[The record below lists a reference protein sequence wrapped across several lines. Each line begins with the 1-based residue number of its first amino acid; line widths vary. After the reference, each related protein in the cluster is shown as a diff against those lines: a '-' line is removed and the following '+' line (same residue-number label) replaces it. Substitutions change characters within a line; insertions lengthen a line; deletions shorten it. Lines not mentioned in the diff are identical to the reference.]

1 MPEMKGIT
9 VKIPADLHA
18 EVKAYLEAHGMT
30 MGEFIAQAVDHE
42 LHPKIQIT
50 QEDKNM
56 ERMRTLAFQVPD
68 SLFQRV
74 KAYLERNH
82 MTQKQFVI
90 GLIESEI
97 EQDEAQYQASH
108 PAEQED
114 KEESDDQTHGEE
126 TEEENQD
133 EFAPQEAQEGPSSEL
148 EEQLAA
154 QEDAAPVDDFEA
166 GSEEVSQEDDGVEE
180 TGEEEAWEESAG
192 QENSQDEEEQED
204 YTTRLFIH
212 CLLKANWQEKA
223 WKGETIRRGQFVTS
237 LSKLAEETGLTIRQ
251 TRTALSHLEKTGEL
265 TSQTNAKRRIIT
277 VNNYE
282 KFQGS
287 TKQSPSNR
295 QTTDK
300 PEGNRATTTK
310 EYIKNIKEEKESANA
325 QFAPPGQEEKVY
337 LDDYYRERDGG

>member
-18 EVKAYLEAHGMT
+18 EVKAYLEAHGIT

-42 LHPKIQIT
+42 LHPNLE

-108 PAEQED
+108 PEEQED
-114 KEESDDQTHGEE
+114 EEESDDQTEDEE
-126 TEEENQD
+126 TEEETQD
-133 EFAPQEAQEGPSSEL
+133 EFAPQEAQEGPDAGL
-148 EEQLAA
+148 EEQPAA
-154 QEDAAPVDDFEA
+154 QEDAAPVGDFEA

-180 TGEEEAWEESAG
+180 AWEENQEDEEVFEDGEEAEDFDGIEDVEESLEDEESQEDEEAWEESND
-192 QENSQDEEEQED
+192 QEDAQDEDEEQS
-204 YTTRLFIH
+204 F
-212 CLLKANWQEKA
+212 QPSMA
-223 WKGETIRRGQFVTS
+223 W
-237 LSKLAEETGLTIRQ
+237 
-251 TRTALSHLEKTGEL
+251 
-265 TSQTNAKRRIIT
+265 
-277 VNNYE
+277 
-282 KFQGS
+282 
-287 TKQSPSNR
+287 
-295 QTTDK
+295 
-300 PEGNRATTTK
+300 
-310 EYIKNIKEEKESANA
+310 
-325 QFAPPGQEEKVY
+325 
-337 LDDYYRERDGG
+337 

>member
-18 EVKAYLEAHGMT
+18 EVKAYLEDHGMT
-30 MGEFIAQAVDHE
+30 MGEFIAQAVDNE
-42 LHPKIQIT
+42 LHPKIQMT
-50 QEDKNM
+50 QEEPM

-97 EQDEAQYQASH
+97 EQDEAQYQASR
-108 PAEQED
+108 PEEQED
-114 KEESDDQTHGEE
+114 EEESDDQIENEAEEE
-126 TEEENQD
+126 TQD
-133 EFAPQEAQEGPSSEL
+133 EFAPQEAQEGPGSEL
-148 EEQLAA
+148 EEQPSA
-154 QEDAAPVDDFEA
+154 QEDAAPVDGFEA
-166 GSEEVSQEDDGVEE
+166 GAEEVSQEDDGVEE
-180 TGEEEAWEESAG
+180 NGEEEAWEESAG

-282 KFQGS
+282 KFQGA

>member
-108 PAEQED
+108 PEEQED
-114 KEESDDQTHGEE
+114 EEESDDQTEDEE
-126 TEEENQD
+126 TEEETQD
-133 EFAPQEAQEGPSSEL
+133 EFAPQEAQEGPDAGL
-148 EEQLAA
+148 EEQPAA
-154 QEDAAPVDDFEA
+154 QEDAAPVGDFEA
-166 GSEEVSQEDDGVEE
+166 GSEEVSQEDDGAEETWEEEVQETEEAFGDSEVLGSDSLDDVEE
-180 TGEEEAWEESAG
+180 GEDSELEETLEDSLEDEEAWGESTD
-192 QENSQDEEEQED
+192 QEDAQDEEEQED
-204 YTTRLFIH
+204 
-212 CLLKANWQEKA
+212 
-223 WKGETIRRGQFVTS
+223 
-237 LSKLAEETGLTIRQ
+237 
-251 TRTALSHLEKTGEL
+251 
-265 TSQTNAKRRIIT
+265 
-277 VNNYE
+277 
-282 KFQGS
+282 
-287 TKQSPSNR
+287 SPYSM
-295 QTTDK
+295 
-300 PEGNRATTTK
+300 
-310 EYIKNIKEEKESANA
+310 SM
-325 QFAPPGQEEKVY
+325 
-337 LDDYYRERDGG
+337 

>member
-90 GLIESEI
+90 GLIEAEL

-108 PAEQED
+108 PEEQED
-114 KEESDDQTHGEE
+114 EGESDDQAQDEE
-126 TEEENQD
+126 TEQETQD
-133 EFAPQEAQEGPSSEL
+133 EFAPQEVQDGPESQL
-148 EEQLAA
+148 EEQPAA
-154 QEDAAPVDDFEA
+154 DQDAAPVDGFEA
-166 GSEEVSQEDDGVEE
+166 GSEEVSQEDGRAEE
-180 TGEEEAWEESAG
+180 TGEEETQEDEEVFEDEAIEESDAVEELEDDEFEEA
-192 QENSQDEEEQED
+192 QEDEAAWGESNDQEGFQDEEEEQS
-204 YTTRLFIH
+204 Y
-212 CLLKANWQEKA
+212 QPSMA
-223 WKGETIRRGQFVTS
+223 W
-237 LSKLAEETGLTIRQ
+237 
-251 TRTALSHLEKTGEL
+251 
-265 TSQTNAKRRIIT
+265 
-277 VNNYE
+277 
-282 KFQGS
+282 
-287 TKQSPSNR
+287 
-295 QTTDK
+295 
-300 PEGNRATTTK
+300 
-310 EYIKNIKEEKESANA
+310 
-325 QFAPPGQEEKVY
+325 
-337 LDDYYRERDGG
+337 

>member
-42 LHPKIQIT
+42 LHPKLE

-108 PAEQED
+108 PEEQED
-114 KEESDDQTHGEE
+114 EEESDDQTEDEE
-126 TEEENQD
+126 TEEETQD
-133 EFAPQEAQEGPSSEL
+133 EFAPQEAQEGPDAGL
-148 EEQLAA
+148 EEQPAA
-154 QEDAAPVDDFEA
+154 QEDAAPVGDFEA
-166 GSEEVSQEDDGVEE
+166 GSEEVSQEDDGAEETWEEEVQETEEAFGDSEVLGSDSLDDVEE
-180 TGEEEAWEESAG
+180 GEDSELEETLEDSLEDEEAWGESTD
-192 QENSQDEEEQED
+192 QEDAQDEEEQED
-204 YTTRLFIH
+204 
-212 CLLKANWQEKA
+212 
-223 WKGETIRRGQFVTS
+223 
-237 LSKLAEETGLTIRQ
+237 
-251 TRTALSHLEKTGEL
+251 
-265 TSQTNAKRRIIT
+265 
-277 VNNYE
+277 
-282 KFQGS
+282 
-287 TKQSPSNR
+287 SPYSM
-295 QTTDK
+295 
-300 PEGNRATTTK
+300 
-310 EYIKNIKEEKESANA
+310 SM
-325 QFAPPGQEEKVY
+325 
-337 LDDYYRERDGG
+337 

>member
-42 LHPKIQIT
+42 LHPKLE

-108 PAEQED
+108 PEEQED
-114 KEESDDQTHGEE
+114 EEESDDQTEDEE
-126 TEEENQD
+126 AEQETQD
-133 EFAPQEAQEGPSSEL
+133 EFAPQEAQEGPDAGL
-148 EEQLAA
+148 EEQPAA
-154 QEDAAPVDDFEA
+154 QEDAAPVGDFEA
-166 GSEEVSQEDDGVEE
+166 GSEEVSQEDDGA
-180 TGEEEAWEESAG
+180 EEAWEEEAQETEEAFGDSEILGSDSLDDVEEGEDSELEETLEDSLEDEEAWGESTG
-192 QENSQDEEEQED
+192 QEDAEDEEEQED
-204 YTTRLFIH
+204 
-212 CLLKANWQEKA
+212 
-223 WKGETIRRGQFVTS
+223 
-237 LSKLAEETGLTIRQ
+237 
-251 TRTALSHLEKTGEL
+251 
-265 TSQTNAKRRIIT
+265 
-277 VNNYE
+277 
-282 KFQGS
+282 
-287 TKQSPSNR
+287 SPYSM
-295 QTTDK
+295 
-300 PEGNRATTTK
+300 
-310 EYIKNIKEEKESANA
+310 SM
-325 QFAPPGQEEKVY
+325 
-337 LDDYYRERDGG
+337 